1 MPLDNEIYFCI
12 KYYLYII
19 YLLYGW
25 GKLVSS
31 IQVQQG
37 AKITPVP
44 FEAGETLLSALRRAG
59 YSIPAACGGK
69 GRCGKC
75 RVKVNGV
82 PRLACKTRAQDGDW
96 IDLPETMRGVI
107 LTDTL
112 TLPKAQAGRSG
123 LGAAVDLG
131 TTTVALRLFDRADG
145 KLLAQAQDWNAQAPY
160 GADVISRIQH
170 TMEAS
175 DGLGELS
182 RCIRAQTETLLG
194 QTLSAAGRRFRAFP
208 CNLPRASRAMSAA
221 ISRRDCWQ
229 TAFLCSRNCGCFSI
243 SARTARWRWEMR
255 VARSAA
261 RSPLAQRLRARASA
275 AACRASRAR

>member
-1 MPLDNEIYFCI
+1 MPLDNGIYFCI

-82 PRLACKTRAQDGDW
+82 PRLACKTKAQDGDW

-160 GADVISRIQH
+160 GADVISRI
-170 TMEAS
+170 
-175 DGLGELS
+175 
-182 RCIRAQTETLLG
+182 
-194 QTLSAAGRRFRAFP
+194 
-208 CNLPRASRAMSAA
+208 
-221 ISRRDCWQ
+221 
-229 TAFLCSRNCGCFSI
+229 
-243 SARTARWRWEMR
+243 
-255 VARSAA
+255 
-261 RSPLAQRLRARASA
+261 
-275 AACRASRAR
+275 